1 MKKYFE
7 EPLSTSRRGERLAES
22 TVATTERRI
31 LTFLG
36 FGKLHAGASNPEL
49 RLVSD
54 LELVKRFFHYLENE
68 RQSSSGNQF
77 AYCLSFL
84 RAMRYLKSD
93 SDTIKTVQQWCRT
106 YQKAYERKD
115 RSWQRLEAEGKWLAW
130 DAVLEVLK
138 QQRELYESSG
148 PCELTRAQES
158 QKYTVLLLYCSIPP
172 ARSKEYRELRLVV
185 QNDHSRALLYLG
197 AHKTS
202 RKTGPNRIQLNSTDS
217 TKVVLDQLV
226 DFVCR
231 DRDVLLRGN
240 ARPDTTDWLFLNS
253 RGEPFGTSDSWTKY
267 IQSIFKQLANVA
279 ISSNALRS
287 SFVTDLLTSRNRPS
301 DDLLAEVA
309 FAMRHSSREQSRT
322 YDRRSS
328 ADKVTRAVA
337 LTSEPPEVGDIV
349 GAVDDSSTLRK
360 PFVHFGKVLRV
371 HPDKREVLLGHLV
384 QQSSSSTAGRSK
396 TYRLRIGGGTW
407 IEPFDSLVYPV
418 DMTYNTSSCVYTL
431 RTPLHDIHVDV
442 LGQPRSPSD
451 EAEELLGG

>member
-1 MKKYFE
+1 MQ
-7 EPLSTSRRGERLAES
+7 
-22 TVATTERRI
+22 
-31 LTFLG
+31 
-36 FGKLHAGASNPEL
+36 
-49 RLVSD
+49 
-54 LELVKRFFHYLENE
+54 NE

-172 ARSKEYRELRLVV
+172 ARSKEYRELRVTFSRQNLATWDPVSNAASNWLVV

-217 TKVVLDQLV
+217 TKVVLGQLV

-240 ARPDTTDWLFLNS
+240 ARPDTTDWLFL
-253 RGEPFGTSDSWTKY
+253 
-267 IQSIFKQLANVA
+267 
-279 ISSNALRS
+279 
-287 SFVTDLLTSRNRPS
+287 VT
-301 DDLLAEVA
+301 
-309 FAMRHSSREQSRT
+309 
-322 YDRRSS
+322 
-328 ADKVTRAVA
+328 
-337 LTSEPPEVGDIV
+337 
-349 GAVDDSSTLRK
+349 
-360 PFVHFGKVLRV
+360 
-371 HPDKREVLLGHLV
+371 
-384 QQSSSSTAGRSK
+384 
-396 TYRLRIGGGTW
+396 
-407 IEPFDSLVYPV
+407 
-418 DMTYNTSSCVYTL
+418 
-431 RTPLHDIHVDV
+431 
-442 LGQPRSPSD
+442 
-451 EAEELLGG
+451 

>member
-1 MKKYFE
+1 MVEVTNPGK
-7 EPLSTSRRGERLAES
+7 RRNA
-22 TVATTERRI
+22 A
-31 LTFLG
+31 FLG
-36 FGKLHAGASNPEL
+36 FAKLHAGASNPEL

-68 RQSSSGNQF
+68 RQSSSGNQDQF

-106 YQKAYERKD
+106 YQKAYECKD

-158 QKYTVLLLYCSIPP
+158 QKYTVLLLDT
-172 ARSKEYRELRLVV
+172 A
-185 QNDHSRALLYLG
+185 
-197 AHKTS
+197 
-202 RKTGPNRIQLNSTDS
+202 DS

-337 LTSEPPEVGDIV
+337 LTSERVATALDVTTAAAPAPVATTTSSKRCRRADDDDDDNVAPEMGDIV